1 VPAAIAVDAQTH
13 HAFVANSASGSVSV
27 LDTRNGAVL
36 RTVRVGRSPLAI
48 AVAAAQAF
56 VLSRDHVSV
65 LDARSGRL
73 RRSLPVGGE
82 LAALSVDATHGRLF
96 VIDQGRSSVSLLD
109 MRHGRERWRLVRHL
123 KNKRDDLPLAISAP
137 LSRHVFVAWGSNN
150 VSMLD
155 VGTGKVLRTVRVGGS
170 PLAIAVDAKT
180 HRAFVANS
188 ADGTVSVVDAGTC
201 TVLRTVKVGKDPSAL
216 GVDQGAGRVY
226 VANKGSRSIGVLD
239 AKTGAVRRV
248 VPVGK
253 GPVALAMDGGGRRVV
268 VVNNPAGA
276 SHGSVTIFAP

>member
-1 VPAAIAVDAQTH
+1 
-13 HAFVANSASGSVSV
+13 
-27 LDTRNGAVL
+27 
-36 RTVRVGRSPLAI
+36 
-48 AVAAAQAF
+48 
-56 VLSRDHVSV
+56 
-65 LDARSGRL
+65 
-73 RRSLPVGGE
+73 
-82 LAALSVDATHGRLF
+82 
-96 VIDQGRSSVSLLD
+96 
-109 MRHGRERWRLVRHL
+109 MR
-123 KNKRDDLPLAISAP
+123 
-137 LSRHVFVAWGSNN
+137 
-150 VSMLD
+150 
-155 VGTGKVLRTVRVGGS
+155 
-170 PLAIAVDAKT
+170 
-180 HRAFVANS
+180 
-188 ADGTVSVVDAGTC
+188 TC